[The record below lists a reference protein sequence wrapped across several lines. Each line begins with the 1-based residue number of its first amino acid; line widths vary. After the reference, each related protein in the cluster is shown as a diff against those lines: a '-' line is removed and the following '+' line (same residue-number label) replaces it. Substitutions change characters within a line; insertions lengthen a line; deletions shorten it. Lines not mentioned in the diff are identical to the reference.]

1 MYHNQHYIPLVSFGC
16 EEDVGDAF
24 IIVDAPWED
33 VDAASVVLATTTAA
47 KQNIKHWHDWE
58 MWHHI

>member
-1 MYHNQHYIPLVSFGC
+1 MVSFGC